1 MTFRLDKIDSLF
13 PTPLVHFTL
22 TDHLALN
29 AALVDEIAVRC
40 AAEPGV
46 SRTNRLGWHSET
58 DLFER
63 SEPAQAALA
72 KALKAMTVEATARL
86 APNAVEDRLTMILE
100 GWINVNP
107 TGAYNSPHDHAGAFW
122 SGVYYVAVPDSEGD
136 SGVIEFL
143 APQRLYTTGQKIRAP
158 MTTPKARF
166 RPSAGTL
173 LLVPATLTHWV
184 HPNHSAGDRITVAFN
199 ASVAAAAKT

>member
-1 MTFRLDKIDSLF
+1 MKEVITFRLDKIDSLF

-29 AALVDEIAVRC
+29 APLVDEIAVRR

-63 SEPAQAALA
+63 PEPAQAALA

-143 APQRLYTTGQKIRAP
+143 ALHHRPEDQGADDHAQGQ
-158 MTTPKARF
+158 
-166 RPSAGTL
+166 
-173 LLVPATLTHWV
+173 VPAV
-184 HPNHSAGDRITVAFN
+184 GGD
-199 ASVAAAAKT
+199 AAAVPPRP

>member
-29 AALVDEIAVRC
+29 APLVDEIAVRR

-63 SEPAQAALA
+63 PEPAQAALA
-72 KALKAMTVEATARL
+72 KALKA
-86 APNAVEDRLTMILE
+86 P
-100 GWINVNP
+100 G
-107 TGAYNSPHDHAGAFW
+107 TGSRWPSMPALRRQRKLSRPAGA
-122 SGVYYVAVPDSEGD
+122 
-136 SGVIEFL
+136 
-143 APQRLYTTGQKIRAP
+143 
-158 MTTPKARF
+158 AR
-166 RPSAGTL
+166 RRS
-173 LLVPATLTHWV
+173 
-184 HPNHSAGDRITVAFN
+184 
-199 ASVAAAAKT
+199 